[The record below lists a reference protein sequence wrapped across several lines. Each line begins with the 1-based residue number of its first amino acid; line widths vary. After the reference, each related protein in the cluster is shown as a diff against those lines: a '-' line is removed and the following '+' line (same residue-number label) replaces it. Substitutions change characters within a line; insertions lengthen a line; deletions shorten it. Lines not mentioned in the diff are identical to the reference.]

1 VPRTP
6 KFRPVKTKNGW
17 RINIPKT
24 VAASGKREQQFF
36 RSRDEA
42 KEARTRLLENYSSH
56 GTAAAVISPALASD
70 ALKAFEILKP
80 WDITLTVAA
89 QMVAKLKTSEDAS
102 RPLNEACRE
111 WLKVKAAEVRPKT
124 LEGYRAAANKL
135 IKAFANHQL
144 SDIATEDLQSV
155 LAPPETNASSA
166 KANKVTARVF
176 WLWAAERGWCRA
188 EVIQKVKVPKVQD
201 KGEIEILS
209 VAEATRLMEAAEK
222 FYPQSVPMFA
232 IQLFGGIRPE
242 EATRL
247 RPSDFTDAGIE
258 LSARITKKGRRRNI
272 EPNDVLKAWLKQYPF
287 QKCPNWTRIS
297 RAVRYLA
304 GFKTWVEP
312 GFIDEGIKPLAT
324 PSKPWPQNAL
334 RHSYASYA
342 VAAGT
347 PLETLLW
354 QFGHTGSPTVLRE
367 HYVGRATKKDALA
380 YFSIV
385 PEGVAKPKTIRVA

>member
-1 VPRTP
+1 MPRAP
-6 KFRPVKTKNGW
+6 KFRPVKSKNGW
-17 RINIPKT
+17 RINIPKS
-24 VAASGKREQQFF
+24 VSASGKREQQFF
-36 RSRDEA
+36 RTRDEA
-42 KEARTRLLENYSSH
+42 KEARARLLENYASH
-56 GTAAAVISPALASD
+56 GTAAAAISPALASD

-80 WDITLTVAA
+80 WDLTLTAA
-89 QMVAKLKTSEDAS
+89 ALLVSEHKKRAEAS
-102 RPLNEACRE
+102 RATDDACNE
-111 WLKVKAAEVRPKT
+111 WLDQKASEVRSRT

-135 IKAFANHQL
+135 IKTFANRQL

-155 LAPPETNASSA
+155 LAPPGTTASTA
-166 KANKVTARVF
+166 KANKVAARVF
-176 WLWAAERGWCRA
+176 WLWAAERGWCRP
-188 EVIQKVKVPKVQD
+188 EVIQKVKVPKIQD

-209 VAEATRLMEAAEK
+209 VAEANRLMKAAEK

-242 EATRL
+242 EATKL

-272 EPNDVLKAWLKQYPF
+272 EPNDSLKAWLKHYPF
-287 QKCPNWTRIS
+287 KKCPNWTRIS

-312 GFIDEGIKPLAT
+312 GFIPNKFKPLKT

-354 QFGHTGSPTVLRE
+354 QFGHNGSPTVLRE
-367 HYVGRATKKDALA
+367 HYVGRATKKDALT

-385 PEGVAKPKTIRVA
+385 PEGIAKPKTIRVA